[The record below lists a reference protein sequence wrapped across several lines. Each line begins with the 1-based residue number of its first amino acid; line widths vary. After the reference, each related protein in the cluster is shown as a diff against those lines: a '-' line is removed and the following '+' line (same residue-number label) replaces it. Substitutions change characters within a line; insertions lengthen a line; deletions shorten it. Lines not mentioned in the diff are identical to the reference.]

1 MAMKTSYKTTTA
13 LSIPELSKFLSVS
26 VQTLRKRLR
35 DQGYLLPKNKVN
47 NYYCFTL
54 SDCESFIANNYSIFY
69 NDFVNR
75 YSNGKRNESIM
86 YQIPS
91 GKGIISKET
100 QRSGKTYYY
109 IRNLPLYCDDQGSI
123 IKFRSKGFN
132 SKVEAEAERKR
143 MIIDRDNGL
152 YKYHFIEIGHI
163 EESSKTK
170 VPTGANQSY
179 YDFCIDYFTKA
190 TYAEATRK
198 LYLDITE
205 NRIKSFFGTTPIS
218 NLSKGSLQQFV
229 DQYTTNIRKTFIVLS
244 LTLKKLYSLDLI
256 PTNFY
261 DSLVKPVSTAPR
273 YQKEALTVAET
284 QCFLDYYKGHHL
296 EHCMLLLFQ
305 CGLRIGELQALHWD
319 EIEIIDDCK
328 AKVHIN
334 SSWGETQHGMKRKT
348 PKTHSS
354 KRVIPIN
361 NTYTISVLK
370 RARATSKGNLWVAE
384 NETGLRPIDKHNFS
398 KRYFTKVGKELGI
411 KKHLSSHV
419 ARHTFISNLVQHNV
433 PYTEIAK
440 LAGHDS
446 TAMIIKVYAHA
457 IQDEDQTF
465 NYVSN
470 LYT

>member
-1 MAMKTSYKTTTA
+1 MKTSNKTTAA
-13 LSIPELSKFLSVS
+13 LSIQELSEFLNVS

-35 DQGYLLPKNKVN
+35 DQGYLLSKNKVGN
-47 NYYCFTL
+47 CYYFTL
-54 SDCESFIANNYSIFY
+54 NDCESFIANNYGIFY
-69 NDFVNR
+69 NNFVNR

-123 IKFRSKGFN
+123 IKFRSKGFTA
-132 SKVEAEAERKR
+132 KEEADAERKR
-143 MIIDRDNGL
+143 MIVDRDNGL
-152 YKYHFIEIGHI
+152 YKYRFIESKY
-163 EESSKTK
+163 EQQSSKK
-170 VPTGANQSY
+170 KASAGANQSY
-179 YDFCIDYFTKA
+179 YDFCINFFTKA

-205 NRIKSFFGTTPIS
+205 NRIKPFFGTMSIS
-218 NLSKGSLQQFV
+218 DLSKASLQQFV

-273 YQKEALTVAET
+273 HPKEALTVNET
-284 QCFLDYYKGHHL
+284 QCFLNYYKGHHL

-305 CGLRIGELQALHWD
+305 CGLRIGELQALQWN
-319 EIEIIDDCK
+319 EIDFIDDTK
-328 AKVHIN
+328 AKIHVN
-334 SSWGETQHGMKRKT
+334 ASWGDTQCGMNRKD
-348 PKTHSS
+348 PKTRSS
-354 KRVIPIN
+354 KRIIPISN
-361 NTYTISVLK
+361 SYTISVLK
-370 RARATSKGNLWVAE
+370 RALAMSKGKLWVAE
-384 NETGLRPIDKHNFS
+384 NETGLRPLDKHNFS

-411 KKHLSSHV
+411 EKHLSSHV

>member
-1 MAMKTSYKTTTA
+1 MKISNTTTTA
-13 LSIPELSKFLSVS
+13 LSIPELSKFLSIS

-54 SDCESFIANNYSIFY
+54 NDCESFIANNYSIFY

-123 IKFRSKGFN
+123 IKFRSKSFT
-132 SKVEAEAERKR
+132 SKEEAEAERKR
-143 MIIDRDNGL
+143 MIVDRDNGL
-152 YKYHFIEIGHI
+152 YKYHFIEVGHI
-163 EESSKTK
+163 EESSKKK

-218 NLSKGSLQQFV
+218 DLSKGSLQQFV

-244 LTLKKLYSLDLI
+244 LTLKKLHSLDLI

-261 DSLVKPVSTAPR
+261 SSLIKPASTAPKHP
-273 YQKEALTVAET
+273 KEALTVNET
-284 QCFLDYYKGHHL
+284 QSFLNYYKGHHL

-305 CGLRIGELQALHWD
+305 CGLRIGELQALQWD
-319 EIEIIDDCK
+319 EIEIVDECK
-328 AKVHIN
+328 AKIHVN
-334 SSWGETQHGMKRKT
+334 ASWGKTQCGMNRKE
-348 PKTHSS
+348 PKTRSS
-354 KRVIPIN
+354 SRVIPISN
-361 NTYTISVLK
+361 LYTVSVLK
-370 RARATSKGNLWVAE
+370 RARASSKGNLWVAE

-411 KKHLSSHV
+411 EKHLSSHV

-457 IQDEDQTF
+457 IQDEEQTF

>member
-1 MAMKTSYKTTTA
+1 MKTSNKTTAA
-13 LSIPELSKFLSVS
+13 LSIQELSEFLNVS

-35 DQGYLLPKNKVN
+35 DQGYLLSKNKVGN
-47 NYYCFTL
+47 CYYFTL
-54 SDCESFIANNYSIFY
+54 NDCESFIANNYGIFY

-123 IKFRSKGFN
+123 IKFRSKGFTA
-132 SKVEAEAERKR
+132 KEEADAERKR
-143 MIIDRDNGL
+143 MIVDRDNGL
-152 YKYHFIEIGHI
+152 YKYRFIESKY
-163 EESSKTK
+163 EQQSSKK
-170 VPTGANQSY
+170 KASVGANQSY
-179 YDFCIDYFTKA
+179 YDFCINFFTKA

-205 NRIKSFFGTTPIS
+205 NRIKPFFGTMSIS
-218 NLSKGSLQQFV
+218 DLSKVSLQQFV

-273 YQKEALTVAET
+273 HPKEALTVNET
-284 QCFLDYYKGHHL
+284 QCFLNYYKGHHL

-305 CGLRIGELQALHWD
+305 CGLRIGELQALQWN
-319 EIEIIDDCK
+319 EIDFIDDTK
-328 AKVHIN
+328 AKIHVN
-334 SSWGETQHGMKRKT
+334 ASWGDTQCGMNRKD
-348 PKTHSS
+348 PKTRSS
-354 KRVIPIN
+354 KRIIPISN
-361 NTYTISVLK
+361 SYTISVLK
-370 RARATSKGNLWVAE
+370 RALAMSKGKLWVAE
-384 NETGLRPIDKHNFS
+384 NETGLRPLDKHNFS

-411 KKHLSSHV
+411 EKHLSSHV

-457 IQDEDQTF
+457 IQDEEQTF

>member
-1 MAMKTSYKTTTA
+1 MKTSNKTKTA
-13 LSIPELSKFLSVS
+13 LSIQELSEFLNVS

-35 DQGYLLPKNKVN
+35 DQGYLLPKNKVGN
-47 NYYCFTL
+47 CYYFTL
-54 SDCESFIANNYSIFY
+54 SDCEIFIANNYAVFY

-75 YSNGKRNESIM
+75 YFDGRRNEFIM

-100 QRSGKTYYY
+100 QRSGKAYYY

-123 IKFRSKGFN
+123 IKFRSKGFT
-132 SKVEAEAERKR
+132 SKEEAEAERKR
-143 MIIDRDNGL
+143 MIADRDNGL
-152 YKYHFIEIGHI
+152 YKYQFIEVGHVQQ
-163 EESSKTK
+163 SSKKK

-179 YDFCIDYFTKA
+179 YDFCINYFTKA

-205 NRIKSFFGTTPIS
+205 NRIKPFFGNTPIS
-218 NLSKGSLQQFV
+218 DLSKASLQQFV

-261 DSLVKPVSTAPR
+261 DALIKPVSTASKHP
-273 YQKEALTVAET
+273 KEALTVNET
-284 QCFLDYYKGHHL
+284 QCFLDFYKGHHL

-305 CGLRIGELQALHWD
+305 CGLRIGELQALQWD
-319 EIEIIDDCK
+319 EVEIIDDCK
-328 AKVHIN
+328 AKIHIN
-334 SSWGETQHGMKRKT
+334 SSWGETQYGMNRKE
-348 PKTHSS
+348 PKTRSS
-354 KRVIPIN
+354 RRVIPIS

-370 RARATSKGNLWVAE
+370 RARAMSKGKLWVAE
-384 NETGLRPIDKHNFS
+384 NKMGLRPIDKHNFS
-398 KRYFTKVGKELGI
+398 KRYFTKVGKELGVE
-411 KKHLSSHV
+411 KHLSSHV

-457 IQDEDQTF
+457 IQDEEQTF

>member
-1 MAMKTSYKTTTA
+1 MKTSNKTTAA
-13 LSIPELSKFLSVS
+13 LSIQELSEFLNVS

-35 DQGYLLPKNKVN
+35 DQGYLLSKNKVGN
-47 NYYCFTL
+47 CYYFTL
-54 SDCESFIANNYSIFY
+54 NDCESFIANNYGIFY

-123 IKFRSKGFN
+123 IKFRSKGFTA
-132 SKVEAEAERKR
+132 KEEADAERKR
-143 MIIDRDNGL
+143 MIVDRDNGL
-152 YKYHFIEIGHI
+152 YKYRFIESKY
-163 EESSKTK
+163 EQQSSKK
-170 VPTGANQSY
+170 KASAGANQSY
-179 YDFCIDYFTKA
+179 YDFCINFFTKA

-205 NRIKSFFGTTPIS
+205 NRIKPFFGTMSIS
-218 NLSKGSLQQFV
+218 DLSKVSLQQFV

-261 DSLVKPVSTAPR
+261 NSLVKPVSTAPR
-273 YQKEALTVAET
+273 HPKEALTVNET
-284 QCFLDYYKGHHL
+284 QCFLNYYKGHHL

-305 CGLRIGELQALHWD
+305 CGLRIGELQALQWN
-319 EIEIIDDCK
+319 EIDFIDDTK
-328 AKVHIN
+328 AKIHVN
-334 SSWGETQHGMKRKT
+334 ASWGDTQCGMNRKD
-348 PKTHSS
+348 PKTRSS
-354 KRVIPIN
+354 KRIIPISN
-361 NTYTISVLK
+361 SYTISVLK
-370 RARATSKGNLWVAE
+370 RALAMSKGKLWVAE
-384 NETGLRPIDKHNFS
+384 NETGLRPLDKHNFS

-411 KKHLSSHV
+411 EKHLSSHV

-457 IQDEDQTF
+457 IQDEEQTF

>member
-1 MAMKTSYKTTTA
+1 MKTSNKTTAA
-13 LSIPELSKFLSVS
+13 LSIQELSEFLNVS

-35 DQGYLLPKNKVN
+35 DQGYLLSKNKVGN
-47 NYYCFTL
+47 CYYFTL
-54 SDCESFIANNYSIFY
+54 NDCESFIANNYGIFY

-123 IKFRSKGFN
+123 IKFRSKGFTA
-132 SKVEAEAERKR
+132 KEEADAERKR
-143 MIIDRDNGL
+143 MIVDRDNGL
-152 YKYHFIEIGHI
+152 YKYRFIESKY
-163 EESSKTK
+163 EQQSSKK
-170 VPTGANQSY
+170 KASAGANQSY
-179 YDFCIDYFTKA
+179 YDFCINFFTKA

-205 NRIKSFFGTTPIS
+205 NRIKPFFGTMSIS
-218 NLSKGSLQQFV
+218 DLSKVSLQQFV

-273 YQKEALTVAET
+273 HPKEALTVNET
-284 QCFLDYYKGHHL
+284 QCFLNYYKGHHL

-305 CGLRIGELQALHWD
+305 CGLRIGELQALQWN
-319 EIEIIDDCK
+319 EIDFIDDTK
-328 AKVHIN
+328 AKIHVN
-334 SSWGETQHGMKRKT
+334 ASWGDTQCGMNRKD
-348 PKTHSS
+348 PKTRSS
-354 KRVIPIN
+354 KRIIPISN
-361 NTYTISVLK
+361 SYTISVLK
-370 RARATSKGNLWVAE
+370 RALAMSKGKLWVAE
-384 NETGLRPIDKHNFS
+384 NETGLRPLDKHNFS

-411 KKHLSSHV
+411 EKHLSSHV

-457 IQDEDQTF
+457 IQDEEQTF